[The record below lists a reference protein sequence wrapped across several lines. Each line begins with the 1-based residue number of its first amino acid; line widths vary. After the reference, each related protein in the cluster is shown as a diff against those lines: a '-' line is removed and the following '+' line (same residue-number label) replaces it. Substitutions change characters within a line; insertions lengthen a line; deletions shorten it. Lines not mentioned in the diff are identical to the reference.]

1 MPKLFFF
8 SESEADGS
16 PPVPWCVLVAGKG
29 PDEGLGTWRRGVGGS
44 PRCRTRER
52 DGGKAPDGWTGG
64 EKARGEVRV
73 AIGLDRAAER

>member
-1 MPKLFFF
+1 VIGLAQQEWKRKG
-8 SESEADGS
+8 AQT
-16 PPVPWCVLVAGKG
+16 WCVLVAGKG

-73 AIGLDRAAER
+73 AIGWIWVASP